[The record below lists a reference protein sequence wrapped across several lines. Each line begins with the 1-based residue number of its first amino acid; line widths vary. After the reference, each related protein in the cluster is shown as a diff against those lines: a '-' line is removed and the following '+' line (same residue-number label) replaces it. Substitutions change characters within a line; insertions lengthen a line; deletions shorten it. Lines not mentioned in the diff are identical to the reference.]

1 MKKPPGPSSPLALAV
16 LVLLFERPMHPYEI
30 GATLKMRRMEKSIK
44 FRYGSLYTVIE
55 GLQKEGWI
63 AARETVREGR
73 RPERTIYEITSDG
86 LTRMRSWLREMLGV
100 PVKEYPQFEAALS
113 FLPAIPP
120 AEAVTLLEGRSRR
133 LGAIAEEIRAVI
145 EVVSNNRR
153 AAIPG
158 RERLSAGDRRGRAAI
173 RPRPAQA
180 DRGRRTI
187 HPRLERIPR
196 GRPRQGQ
203 VRFLTREPRRTSPR
217 PHKTILATLKESD
230 S

>member
-1 MKKPPGPSSPLALAV
+1 MKQTSGPSNPLALAV

-63 AARETVREGR
+63 AVKETVRDGR
-73 RPERTIYEITSDG
+73 RPERTIYEITPEG
-86 LTRMRSWLREMLGV
+86 LERMRAWLREMLGA

-145 EVVSNNRR
+145 EVVSKTVEPLFLVENEYRLGMIEAERQFIDNLLRR
-153 AAIPG
+153 IADDQG
-158 RERLSAGDRRGRAAI
+158 YSRTWKEFHRAT
-173 RPRPAQA
+173 P
-180 DRGRRTI
+180 DRG
-187 HPRLERIPR
+187 HS
-196 GRPRQGQ
+196 G
-203 VRFLTREPRRTSPR
+203 S
-217 PHKTILATLKESD
+217 
-230 S
+230 